1 MRNFFLNLRNVEGVG
16 KEGGKILTV
25 LGAVVK
31 TAALCKALGEGW
43 KTTEDAKPIYSRN
56 VKYTAAGSSLLGSMA
71 KRSCQTLFAG
81 HV

>member
-1 MRNFFLNLRNVEGVG
+1 LRNVEGVD

-25 LGAVVK
+25 LGAVAK

-43 KTTEDAKPIYSRN
+43 KTAEGAKPIYSRN
-56 VKYTAAGSSLLGSMA
+56 VKYTAAGPSSPGSA
-71 KRSCQTLFAG
+71 AERSCQTLFAG